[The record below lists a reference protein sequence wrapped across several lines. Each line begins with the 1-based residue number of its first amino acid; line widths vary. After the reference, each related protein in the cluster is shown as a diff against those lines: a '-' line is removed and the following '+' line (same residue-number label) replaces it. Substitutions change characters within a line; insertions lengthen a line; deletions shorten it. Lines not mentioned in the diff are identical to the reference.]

1 MADDMDPAQLSLFA
15 PDALLDDPPETRS
28 GPPQTSE
35 AEATGAVGTK
45 TEHKDFVAFDLETK
59 NTFAEVGGRANM
71 HKLEVSVGVA
81 YNSRTDTYTTYRENE
96 LEGLVEELKQTELVV
111 GYNVVGFDY
120 PVLQSYTEFDLYQL
134 PTMDVM
140 LSLEHSLGYRIGLDK
155 VAAATLGTG
164 KSGHG
169 LQAIDWYRNG
179 QWDLLIKYCRQDV
192 KVTKDVYEFG
202 RDNGFLYIPKAG
214 DRRRIDVRIDG

>member
-15 PDALLDDPPETRS
+15 PDALLDDPPESRS
-28 GPPQTSE
+28 GPPQE
-35 AEATGAVGTK
+35 AEEEAEQSGPAPTQ
-45 TEHKDFVAFDLETK
+45 HKSFVAFDLETK
-59 NTFAEVGGRANM
+59 NTFDEVGGRANM
-71 HKLEVSVGVA
+71 HKLEISVGVT
-81 YNSRTDTYTTYRENE
+81 YNSRTDSYTTYREDE
-96 LEGLVEELKQTELVV
+96 LAGLVEELQETELVV
-111 GYNVVGFDY
+111 GYNIVGFDY
-120 PVLQSYTEFDLYQL
+120 PVLQSYTDFDLYQL